1 MNFLVIDGAQDKIN
15 FFSIF
20 NNNSYH
26 KTIKAN
32 KNNNEKLSMELFKFF
47 EENSIK
53 QSKLKNIIVNQGPG
67 KFSGIRSTI
76 AVAKALSITNKLDL
90 YGFNSNDLNGTNYDH
105 VINWAVG
112 TEYFIMQSQSI
123 RLGVFSNNTSLKM
136 PTATSSGRQHI
147 DLIGF
152 TYGYSFHRGTTSI
165 TIGGQYLVGKGRAQ
179 VYSNDSKIFDYSR
192 SDLSFIVAAGFGI

>member
-32 KNNNEKLSMELFKFF
+32 KNNNEKLSIELFKFF
-47 EENSIK
+47 DENSIK
-53 QSKLKNIIVNQGPG
+53 QSELKHIIVNQGPG

-105 VINWAVG
+105 VINLCKKGAL
-112 TEYFIMQSQSI
+112 TK
-123 RLGVFSNNTSLKM
+123 N
-136 PTATSSGRQHI
+136 
-147 DLIGF
+147 LINP
-152 TYGYSFHRGTTSI
+152 
-165 TIGGQYLVGKGRAQ
+165 
-179 VYSNDSKIFDYSR
+179 VYSS
-192 SDLSFIVAAGFGI
+192 

>member
-1 MNFLVIDGAQDKIN
+1 MNFLVIDGTQDKII

-53 QSKLKNIIVNQGPG
+53 QSELKNIIVNQGPG

-90 YGFNSNDLNGTNYDH
+90 YGFNSNDLNGTKYDH
-105 VINWAVG
+105 VINLCKKGAL
-112 TEYFIMQSQSI
+112 TK
-123 RLGVFSNNTSLKM
+123 N
-136 PTATSSGRQHI
+136 
-147 DLIGF
+147 LINP
-152 TYGYSFHRGTTSI
+152 
-165 TIGGQYLVGKGRAQ
+165 
-179 VYSNDSKIFDYSR
+179 VYSS
-192 SDLSFIVAAGFGI
+192 